1 MEGMCELRSVW
12 LRLALLVGGCGAD
25 CEVVCFFSVVRT
37 EVILKLSGVYGVDV
51 DGVRDG
57 VQLGRKVRM
66 TTVGPAAA
74 RCDLGGKRQQVA
86 GRQVVRGS
94 N

>member
-1 MEGMCELRSVW
+1 M
-12 LRLALLVGGCGAD
+12 
-25 CEVVCFFSVVRT
+25 RT
-37 EVILKLSGVYGVDV
+37 EILKLSGVYGVDV

-86 GRQVVRGS
+86 GRQVV
-94 N
+94 